1 MVSSTTSKKAEQ
13 RRGEPKRADEW
24 HQKVNLKSQIILEV
38 ATIEKSTK
46 YEDVQISATA
56 KPRAAAQVVDLC
68 LAPFITFAWSQNAT
82 AAETETLLSVLC
94 TQPENMQSRAPTHN
108 TADWFSLSVVVDLL
122 FDQPCILM
130 TSSSI

>member
-13 RRGEPKRADEW
+13 QRGEPKRADEW

-56 KPRAAAQVVDLC
+56 KPRAATQVVDLC
-68 LAPFITFAWSQNAT
+68 LAPFITFACCDDHKTRQQK
-82 AAETETLLSVLC
+82 TLPDQKVC
-94 TQPENMQSRAPTHN
+94 
-108 TADWFSLSVVVDLL
+108 AD
-122 FDQPCILM
+122 
-130 TSSSI
+130 